1 MYSNIW
7 MSMWSVWNWYA
18 LQCYCMV
25 TSTLKAAASYFYFIN
40 KSVAEH
46 FKMRLLQ
53 LSGSD
58 ALASSA
64 WADSAWTTSAIATLS
79 SIIRRTMCLC
89 FFTRSSKCLSLNFSC
104 WSITE
109 WMSIEHNALQALAL
123 ALLGKR
129 LKHEYYCAI
138 DTIYITHHVTL
149 FNIVVHFL
157 LLLLFWAS

>member
-1 MYSNIW
+1 

-25 TSTLKAAASYFYFIN
+25 TFTLKAAASYFYFIN

-58 ALASSA
+58 ALASA

-89 FFTRSSKCLSLNFSC
+89 FL
-104 WSITE
+104 
-109 WMSIEHNALQALAL
+109 LAL
-123 ALLGKR
+123 WNVCRSIFHVDQLQNGWALSTMRCRHWHWLCSENGWNM
-129 LKHEYYCAI
+129 
-138 DTIYITHHVTL
+138 
-149 FNIVVHFL
+149 NIIVPSIRFILHTM
-157 LLLLFWAS
+157 SHCST